1 MPNKTPAHS
10 TEIDRAAE
18 FLRRDLEEIPEVG
31 IILGSG
37 NGPVAESVESP
48 VVIPYR
54 RIPNWPVSTVAGHQ
68 GTLYAGMLG
77 KKRAAVLRGRVHV
90 YEGYTP
96 AETAFPVRV
105 LQRLGVDTLIVTNA
119 AGAVNPEFEPGEIML
134 ITDHLNLL
142 GMGGANPLRGPNDD
156 RTGPRFPDM
165 SRAYDP
171 GLIREAVSAAGRT
184 GTALRQGVYACLAGP
199 SYETP
204 AELRFLRMIGAD
216 AVGMSTVPEVIAAR
230 HGGMRVLGISVIS
243 NRANLDGSR
252 PPDHEEVLQAAG
264 LAVPGL
270 ALLLKTLLAEAA

>member
-1 MPNKTPAHS
+1 MSNKTSAHN

-18 FLRRDLEEIPEVG
+18 FLRRDLEVIPEVG

-37 NGPVAESVESP
+37 NGPVAEAVESP

-54 RIPNWPVSTVAGHQ
+54 RIPNWPVSTIAGHQ
-68 GTLYAGMLG
+68 GSLYLGTLGT
-77 KKRAAVLRGRVHV
+77 KRAAVLRGRVHV

-96 AETAFPVRV
+96 AETAFSVRV
-105 LQRLGVDTLIVTNA
+105 LQRLGVNTLIVTNA

-156 RTGPRFPDM
+156 RIGPRFPDM
-165 SRAYDP
+165 SRTYDP
-171 GLIREAVSAAGRT
+171 GMIREAVSAAGRT
-184 GTALRQGVYACLAGP
+184 GTTLRQGIYACLAGP

-204 AELRFLRMIGAD
+204 AELRFLRSIGAD

-264 LAVPGL
+264 RAAPAV
-270 ALLLKTLLAEAA
+270 ALLLKTLLAKAA